1 MAKAPNAAK
10 VVLTEDGTT
19 SEKKT
24 DNPQNL
30 PEGGDSASLNTSST
44 GESGVIAGD
53 GNSEDK
59 PADDPQ
65 GQWASVRI
73 VNSPYET
80 RRRAGFV
87 FTREPQQI
95 DLSTLTR
102 EQLNALDGDN
112 CLEIKPIEAVVP
124 SEDA

>member
-1 MAKAPNAAK
+1 MAKAPQKKDLPEDELTSEN
-10 VVLTEDGTT
+10 TEDNT
-19 SEKKT
+19 
-24 DNPQNL
+24 QNL
-30 PEGGDSASLNTSST
+30 PEGGKGASLNLST
-44 GESGVIAGD
+44 ADEGGVISGD

-59 PADDPQ
+59 PADDHQ
-65 GQWASVRI
+65 GQWASVRV

-95 DLSTLTR
+95 DLSTLTH
-102 EQLNALDGDN
+102 EQLNALGRDN
-112 CLEIKPIEAVVP
+112 CLEIKPVEAVVP

>member
-1 MAKAPNAAK
+1 MAKAPQK
-10 VVLTEDGTT
+10 KDLPEDKST
-19 SEKKT
+19 SEHTSDKA
-24 DNPQNL
+24 QHV
-30 PEGGDSASLNTSST
+30 PEGGNSASLNALPT
-44 GESGVIAGD
+44 GESGDISGSND
-53 GNSEDK
+53 TDDK
-59 PADDPQ
+59 PADDHQ
-65 GQWASVRI
+65 GQWASVRV

-95 DLSTLTR
+95 DLSTLTH

-112 CLEIKPIEAVVP
+112 CLEIKPVEAVVP

>member
-1 MAKAPNAAK
+1 MAKAPRK
-10 VVLTEDGTT
+10 EDLPEDKSMSEGTT
-19 SEKKT
+19 
-24 DNPQNL
+24 DNTQNL
-30 PEGGDSASLNTSST
+30 PEGGDSASLYTSST

-53 GNSEDK
+53 GNSEDN

-65 GQWASVRI
+65 GQWASVRV

-95 DLSTLTR
+95 DLSTLTH

-112 CLEIKPIEAVVP
+112 CLEIKPIETAVP

>member
-1 MAKAPNAAK
+1 MAKAPK
-10 VVLTEDGTT
+10 KED
-19 SEKKT
+19 
-24 DNPQNL
+24 L
-30 PEGGDSASLNTSST
+30 PEDKSMSENTADNAQNVPESGEGASLNLST
-44 GESGVIAGD
+44 TDESGAILGD
-53 GNSEDK
+53 GSSEDK
-59 PADDPQ
+59 PADDHQ
-65 GQWASVRI
+65 GQWASVRV

-112 CLEIKPIEAVVP
+112 CLEIKPVEAVVP

>member
-1 MAKAPNAAK
+1 MAKAPK
-10 VVLTEDGTT
+10 KEDLPEDKST
-19 SEKKT
+19 SENT
-24 DNPQNL
+24 ADNAQNV
-30 PEGGDSASLNTSST
+30 PEGGEGASLNLST
-44 GESGVIAGD
+44 TDEGGAISGD
-53 GNSEDK
+53 GNS
-59 PADDPQ
+59 DDNPTDDHQ
-65 GQWASVRI
+65 GQWASVRV

-95 DLSTLTR
+95 DLSTLTH

-112 CLEIKPIEAVVP
+112 CLEIKPIEAVLP

>member
-1 MAKAPNAAK
+1 MAKAPK
-10 VVLTEDGTT
+10 KKDLPEDKST
-19 SEKKT
+19 SENT
-24 DNPQNL
+24 ADNAQNV
-30 PEGGDSASLNTSST
+30 PEGGEGAPLNLST
-44 GESGVIAGD
+44 AGESGVISGD
-53 GNSEDK
+53 GSSEDK
-59 PADDPQ
+59 PTDDHQ
-65 GQWASVRI
+65 GQWASVRV

-95 DLSTLTR
+95 DLSTLTH

-112 CLEIKPIEAVVP
+112 CLEIKPVEAVVP

>member
-1 MAKAPNAAK
+1 MAKAPK
-10 VVLTEDGTT
+10 KEDLPEDKST
-19 SEKKT
+19 SENT
-24 DNPQNL
+24 ADNAQNV
-30 PEGGDSASLNTSST
+30 PEGGEGASLNLSTT
-44 GESGVIAGD
+44 GESGVIADD
-53 GNSEDK
+53 GSSEDK
-59 PADDPQ
+59 PTDDHQ
-65 GQWASVRI
+65 GQWASVRV

-102 EQLNALDGDN
+102 EQLDAIDGDN
-112 CLEIKPIEAVVP
+112 CLEIKPVETVVS